1 MKHLTRNRAIRL
13 PMLLALVVFAMCF
26 VFPHPAI
33 AKLDYAIGANAT
45 EGDPGDGLEYTSSGS
60 EGDLLG
66 EGKNLLST
74 RCIIIRKSSAP
85 CNTQP
90 PNAAPVLNFAR

>member
-45 EGDPGDGLEYTSSGS
+45 EGDPGDGLEYTQEFSP
-60 EGDLLG
+60 LQHP
-66 EGKNLLST
+66 T
-74 RCIIIRKSSAP
+74 A
-85 CNTQP
+85 
-90 PNAAPVLNFAR
+90 